1 MEIEQ
6 STTADNLAQLNEE
19 PAQGAT
25 PPELKGAAKKED
37 SKEKAMNPFDGT
49 FHNENG
55 ARYFPNGKKVDGVN
69 NWIMAAQEGPK
80 PAAAGM
86 NEFDGTF
93 HHENGARYFPNGN
106 KATGVNS
113 WLAQEEPVAP
123 ATPAAPVAPAAPG
136 APAGGAAASKN
147 LNVFDGT
154 EHKNGTRFFP
164 DGEKVAGVNL
174 NLAQEVPAELA
185 LPPSAVPAELALPP
199 AATPATPAST
209 ESAGASGPTS
219 PIN

>member
-25 PPELKGAAKKED
+25 PPELKGATPPELKGAAKKEE

-93 HHENGARYFPNGN
+93 HH
-106 KATGVNS
+106 
-113 WLAQEEPVAP
+113 
-123 ATPAAPVAPAAPG
+123 
-136 APAGGAAASKN
+136 
-147 LNVFDGT
+147 
-154 EHKNGTRFFP
+154 
-164 DGEKVAGVNL
+164 
-174 NLAQEVPAELA
+174 
-185 LPPSAVPAELALPP
+185 
-199 AATPATPAST
+199 
-209 ESAGASGPTS
+209 
-219 PIN
+219 